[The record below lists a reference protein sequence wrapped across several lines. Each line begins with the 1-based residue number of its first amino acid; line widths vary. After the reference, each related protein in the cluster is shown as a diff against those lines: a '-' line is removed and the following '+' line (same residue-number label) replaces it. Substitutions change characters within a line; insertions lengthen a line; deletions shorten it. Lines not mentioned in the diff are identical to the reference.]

1 MEVKEYNFSSDKQ
14 PDPSARK
21 PRGKGWR
28 TLILEEFEK
37 KGLSESAFIEYVISR
52 ALDKAD
58 AQSGKLLGDLISR
71 LDPAPKSTAPLVTFE
86 FPVDGSM
93 VEKIDSII
101 KATSEGTL
109 PADLAQM
116 IAGMLKTRMD
126 IEEVTELAERL
137 AKLEQMVASR
147 GA

>member
-1 MEVKEYNFSSDKQ
+1 MAKHKFTSENQ
-14 PDPSARK
+14 PAVRNT
-21 PRGKGWR
+21 RGKGWR

-37 KGLSESAFIEYVISR
+37 KGLSENAFIEYVISR

-86 FPVDGSM
+86 FPAGGSM
-93 VEKIDSII
+93 VEKIDAII

-126 IEEVTELAERL
+126 IQDITELAVRL
-137 AKLEQMVASR
+137 DKLEKVLASR

>member
-1 MEVKEYNFSSDKQ
+1 MAKHKFTSENQ
-14 PDPSARK
+14 PAVRNT
-21 PRGKGWR
+21 RGKGWR
-28 TLILEEFEK
+28 NLILEEFEK
-37 KGLSESAFIEYVISR
+37 KGLSENAFIEYVISR
-52 ALDKAD
+52 ALDPSD
-58 AQSGKLLGDLISR
+58 TQSGKLLGDLISR

-86 FPVDGSM
+86 FPASGSM
-93 VEKIDSII
+93 VEKIDAII

-126 IEEVTELAERL
+126 IQDITELAVRL
-137 AKLEQMVASR
+137 DKLEKVLASR

>member
-1 MEVKEYNFSSDKQ
+1 
-14 PDPSARK
+14 
-21 PRGKGWR
+21 
-28 TLILEEFEK
+28 
-37 KGLSESAFIEYVISR
+37 
-52 ALDKAD
+52 
-58 AQSGKLLGDLISR
+58 
-71 LDPAPKSTAPLVTFE
+71 VTFE
-86 FPVDGSM
+86 FPSNGSM
-93 VEKIDSII
+93 VEKIDAII

-137 AKLEQMVASR
+137 AKLEQAVASR